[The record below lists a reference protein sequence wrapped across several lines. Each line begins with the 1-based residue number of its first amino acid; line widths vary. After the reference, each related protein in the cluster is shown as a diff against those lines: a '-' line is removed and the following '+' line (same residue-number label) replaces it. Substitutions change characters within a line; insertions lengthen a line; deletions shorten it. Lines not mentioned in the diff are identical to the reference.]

1 MAVQESATRI
11 SQLLP
16 SINCA
21 DCGQTVEFRKL
32 GEHICKAAPAVP
44 ELPSVYKNSGKR
56 PGYDVSGIKKQTN
69 YSRPNID
76 LLPATDENLRDNRLL
91 PRSPSP
97 YDATPSPTDS
107 GYSSYSSKYPSPPS
121 ASSPNGNKPLLPF
134 MQKYQQTAV
143 KPVNSPSQ
151 TSSEQ
156 RDRLQNN
163 FNINGSNYSSKF
175 SSNSDNFG
183 SEVMQKYRPHDAY
196 GPSNENRGQRQDRYL
211 RGPNDVYN
219 NDRDHMYREEER
231 SRSRSPAGYDR
242 TNDRAD
248 YGSKFSQPSSN
259 QLNGTRDY
267 EQLYKPTY
275 DQQDSKP
282 LYGYV
287 DPGKQHSHKHSQ
299 EKNNGLPHVPP
310 LFEKDGKNH
319 RKNENSLS
327 SLNSSASGRVK
338 YPDMNK
344 GISDDSKELFGSGFD
359 DLMEDLMREMDNMQ
373 TPTSGHVKNKAS
385 SGRKEVHTCAYCNLP
400 IDSSPMWALNKS
412 WHSYH
417 LLCTQ
422 CHKPIDPNVGHVE
435 RNGKVYC
442 PNDFADLF
450 LPKCRRCHLPVER
463 EAVSASDGKLEGK
476 WHVKCFNCHTCSQPF
491 PDKSF
496 YVFNNAPYCKW
507 HYHKLNNSLCRN
519 CDDPIEGP
527 CAQTV
532 EGWRYHPNFENKQY
546 CEIHIMEIQRKR
558 KIRAEKRRTLFQ
570 NI

>member
-21 DCGQTVEFRKL
+21 DCGETVEFRKL

-44 ELPSVYKNSGKR
+44 ELPSVYKNNGKK
-56 PGYDVSGIKKQTN
+56 PGNDVSSIKKPTN
-69 YSRPNID
+69 NSRPNID
-76 LLPATDENLRDNRLL
+76 LFPTTDENLRDNRST

-121 ASSPNGNKPLLPF
+121 ASSSNGNKPFLPF
-134 MQKYQQTAV
+134 MQKYQQATG
-143 KPVNSPSQ
+143 KPINSPSQ
-151 TSSEQ
+151 TPSEP
-156 RDRLQNN
+156 RDR
-163 FNINGSNYSSKF
+163 INGSNYSSKF
-175 SSNSDNFG
+175 SSNSDNFD
-183 SEVMQKYRPHDAY
+183 EVMQKTRPHDAY
-196 GPSNENRGQRQDRYL
+196 GSSNESRGQRQDRYL

-242 TNDRAD
+242 TDDRTD
-248 YGSKFSQPSSN
+248 YGLKFSQPSLN
-259 QLNGTRDY
+259 QSNGTY
-267 EQLYKPTY
+267 
-275 DQQDSKP
+275 
-282 LYGYV
+282 
-287 DPGKQHSHKHSQ
+287 KHSQ
-299 EKNNGLPHVPP
+299 EKNNIMPPFVPP
-310 LFEKDGKNH
+310 LFDKGGKDH
-319 RKNENSLS
+319 RKNESSLS
-327 SLNSSASGRVK
+327 SLSSSASGRVR

-344 GISDDSKELFGSGFD
+344 GISDDSKELFDGGFD

-373 TPTSGHVKNKAS
+373 TPSSRTNSSGGQHLGHVKNKSS
-385 SGRKEVHTCAYCNLP
+385 SGRKEVHICAYCNSP
-400 IDSSPMWALNKS
+400 IDSSPMWALNKA

-435 RNGKVYC
+435 KNEKVYC
-442 PNDFADLF
+442 PSDFANLF

-476 WHVKCFNCHTCSQPF
+476 WHVKCFNCHTCSKPF

-496 YVFNNAPYCKW
+496 YVFNNAPYCKR

-519 CDDPIEGP
+519 CDDAIEGP
-527 CAQTV
+527 CAQTI
-532 EGWRYHPNFENKQY
+532 EGWRYHPKCFV
-546 CEIHIMEIQRKR
+546 CFVSILIHCLLMIANYI
-558 KIRAEKRRTLFQ
+558 KIKYSHTST
-570 NI
+570 